1 MEFVFR
7 GKEKENH
14 DLFIEPAKDG
24 SVRISI
30 RAKKLTGNSTFTLS
44 AEEFNLLC
52 KIRELS
58 IIDKEVKL

>member
-7 GKEKENH
+7 GKERETH

-30 RAKKLTGNSTFTLS
+30 RAKNLTGVSNFTLS
-44 AEEFNLLC
+44 AEDFELLC

-58 IIDKEVKL
+58 IISKKE

>member
-7 GKEKENH
+7 GRERENH

-30 RAKKLTGNSTFTLS
+30 RAKNLTGISTFTLS
-44 AEEFNLLC
+44 AEDFDLLC

-58 IIDKEVKL
+58 IISKKD